1 LEPTSPDAL
10 YRQLMNRLRAD
21 ILAGRYGPSGKL
33 PTEFELCEIY
43 GLSRTPVAR
52 ALRDMAEAGVVVRH
66 RRRGTF
72 VNPAWLSSHTGAQPT
87 LRVLGPG
94 PAWATQVRGL
104 VPGEIPLS
112 IESPGLSDL
121 HDIFRQQIA
130 EGRGPD
136 LVIVDSVWVE
146 EFARAHFLASLS
158 ELDSGGWLAS
168 ALSEDFMPPFNAAY
182 RHGGEVVAV
191 QAPADVTGLWYA
203 RSAITDPPRTWSRLR
218 AAGLSLAQEGS
229 WDYVLALPGGLAGG
243 ETTTYA
249 LIALLASNGASVLR
263 EDTVTLDSPAAVEAM
278 AFLRQLVDDGIV
290 PVKAAEFSGY
300 EGVQLFAEG
309 HAAMCV
315 GASYQAEDIAVWAGI
330 ALENVLDKFGF
341 VPLPSGPSAG
351 QHSGGDNSGGV
362 LAGGMAYAIPRQSEH
377 PELALNLVRRLT
389 STDVL
394 VRQCLLN
401 GQLPPRRSALEQTE
415 AVSPFHAATGEMLR
429 RAILRPV
436 SPAYSLLSDQLQ
448 AMISDVITHRAR
460 PSAAVSHAAET
471 ISAVTRLPLA

>member
-52 ALRDMAEAGVVVRH
+52 ALRDLADAGVVVRH

-72 VNPAWLSSHTGAQPT
+72 VNPGWLSSHTSAQPA

-94 PAWATQVRGL
+94 PTWAAQVRGL
-104 VPGEIPLS
+104 VPGEIPLDM
-112 IESPGLSDL
+112 ESPGLGDL

-136 LVIVDSVWVE
+136 LVVVDSVWVA
-146 EFARAHFLASLS
+146 EFARAHFLTPLT
-158 ELDSGGWLAS
+158 ELDSDGWLAQ
-168 ALSEDFMPPFNAAY
+168 ALADDFLPPFGEAY
-182 RHGGEVVAV
+182 RHDGSVVAV

-203 RSAITDPPRTWSRLR
+203 RSALTEPPRTWSQLR
-218 AAGLSLAQEGS
+218 TAGLSLLRAGDWES
-229 WDYVLALPGGLAGG
+229 VLTLPGGLAGG

-249 LIALLASNGASVLR
+249 LVALLAANGASVLR
-263 EDTVTLDSPAAVEAM
+263 DAAVTLDSPAAVEAM

-290 PVKAAEFSGY
+290 PAKAAEFAGH

-315 GASYQAEDIAVWAGI
+315 GASYQAEDIAAWAGI
-330 ALENVLDKFGF
+330 KLEDVLGEFGF
-341 VPLPSGPSAG
+341 VPLPGGPS
-351 QHSGGDNSGGV
+351 GDGPGGGV
-362 LAGGMAYAIPRQSEH
+362 LAGGMAYAIPRQSAH
-377 PELALNLVRRLT
+377 PELALSLLRTLT

-394 VRQCLLN
+394 VRQCLQN
-401 GQLPPRRSALEQTE
+401 GQLPPRRSALDQVTAES
-415 AVSPFHAATGEMLR
+415 AFHAATGELLR

-436 SPAYSLLSDQLQ
+436 TPAYALVSDQLQ
-448 AMISDVITHRAR
+448 AMISDVITRRAR
-460 PSAAVSHAAET
+460 PAAAVSHAAET

>member
-21 ILAGRYGPSGKL
+21 ILAGRYGPSGRL

-52 ALRDMAEAGVVVRH
+52 ALRDLAEAGVVVRH

-72 VNPAWLSSHTGAQPT
+72 VNPAWLSSHTDAQPT

-94 PAWATQVRGL
+94 PLWATQVRAL
-104 VPGEIPLS
+104 VPAGIPLH
-112 IESPGLSDL
+112 IESPGIGDL

-136 LVIVDSVWVE
+136 LVVVDSVWVA
-146 EFARAHFLASLS
+146 EFARAHFLTPLS
-158 ELDSGGWLAS
+158 GLDSSGWLAQMLAS
-168 ALSEDFMPPFNAAY
+168 DYLPPFGGAY
-182 RHGGEVVAV
+182 RHDGDVVAV
-191 QAPADVTGLWYA
+191 HAPADVTGLWYA
-203 RSAITDPPRTWSRLR
+203 RSAITDPPRTWSQLR
-218 AAGLSLAQEGS
+218 AAGLSLVEAGD
-229 WDYVLALPGGLAGG
+229 WNHVLALPGGVAGG

-249 LIALLASNGASVLR
+249 LVALLAANGASVLR
-263 EDTVTLDSPAAVEAM
+263 DAAVTLDSPAAVEAM

-290 PVKAAEFSGY
+290 PAKAAEFSGY

-309 HAAMCV
+309 HAAMCI

-330 ALENVLDKFGF
+330 ALENVLDMFGF
-341 VPLPSGPSAG
+341 VPLPSGPS
-351 QHSGGDNSGGV
+351 GDGPGGGV
-362 LAGGMAYAIPRQSEH
+362 LAGGMVYAIPRQSAH
-377 PELALNLVRRLT
+377 PELALNLLRTLT

-394 VRQCLLN
+394 VRQCMQT
-401 GQLPPRRSALEQTE
+401 GQLPPRRSALEEVT
-415 AVSPFHAATGEMLR
+415 AMSPFHAATGEMLR

-436 SPAYSLLSDQLQ
+436 TPAYALLSDQLQ
-448 AMISDVITHRAR
+448 AMVSDVITHRAR
-460 PSAAVSHAAET
+460 PAAAVSHAAET